1 MKTKSSSLPRVV
13 RGYFEEMPLIN
24 HYSRSGLSWF
34 APCERVRKDYD
45 PNPDA
50 KPKPICAGCDL
61 VGLRWCGF
69 ECEGRRYRRVKAG
82 DYLVST
88 KDGIFRVVRDKEC
101 PAKLLVERCEPY
113 NPDAP
118 LIMMREG
125 MYHYR
130 DCFIKCHG
138 YYPPDKC
145 VAWEATS
152 DLDGSGV
159 CRGRSLKEVM
169 RIVDDEIEKGRWFAE
184 HPQNERDV

>member
-1 MKTKSSSLPRVV
+1 MRKNTKSSSLPRVV
-13 RGYFEEMPLIN
+13 RGYLEEFPLVS
-24 HYSRSGLSWF
+24 HARSGLPTWY
-34 APCERVRKDYD
+34 APCERGKSHYITKR
-45 PNPDA
+45 PSP
-50 KPKPICAGCDL
+50 CSSCDL
-61 VGLRWCGF
+61 GGLTMCNVNCGTH
-69 ECEGRRYRRVKAG
+69 RYRRVHDG

-88 KDGIFRVVRDKEC
+88 KDGIFRVVRD
-101 PAKLLVERCEPY
+101 PLNYGTLRVEKCEPY

-138 YYPPDKC
+138 YYPPDRC

-169 RIVDDEIEKGRWFAE
+169 RIVDDEIEKGRWLAE
-184 HPQNERDV
+184 HPQNERDI